1 MSEYRNGIEPRD
13 DGEPPRDRALAERL
27 REAERLL
34 HGEATDEVAAAAR
47 RRAIVR
53 AAAPA
58 LARRRARLSAPATWW
73 EWTATWSRSA
83 IPIGVAAAAAAA
95 LLVIASRDR
104 TAAALRANEP
114 PEPGAVVAAAL
125 QSASAPEAVEAVIG
139 EAPGEWLISAALY
152 RLPGTSSG
160 AVPATTAIDTSRR

>member
-1 MSEYRNGIEPRD
+1 MNEHRNGIARPE
-13 DGEPPRDRALAERL
+13 DGEPARDRALAERL
-27 REAERLL
+27 RDAERLL
-34 HGEATDEVAAAAR
+34 YGAATDDVAAAAR
-47 RRAIVR
+47 RRAIVH

-58 LARRRARLSAPATWW
+58 LARRRARLTTPATWW
-73 EWTATWSRSA
+73 EWTASWSRSA

-95 LLVIASRDR
+95 LLVIASQER
-104 TAAALRANEP
+104 TAAVLRADDP
-114 PEPGAVVAAAL
+114 PEQGAVVAAAL

-160 AVPATTAIDTSRR
+160 AVPAMPALDSSRR